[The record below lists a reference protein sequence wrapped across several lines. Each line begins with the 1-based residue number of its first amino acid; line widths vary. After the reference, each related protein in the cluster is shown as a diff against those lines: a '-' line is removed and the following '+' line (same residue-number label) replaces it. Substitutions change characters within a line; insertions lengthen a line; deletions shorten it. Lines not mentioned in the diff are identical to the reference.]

1 MKYNTLALK
10 KAFLI
15 GTALL
20 TLSSTTAFAF
30 GGGGGMGGP
39 PPGGMNQASQ
49 ESAIYRDSETTPCQ
63 TLAKILDMDA
73 DDIIEEAQKDYFD
86 AYEFAAKKGVL
97 AKYKAERLIIAEDNI
112 QKAIDNGKVS
122 PEVGKKVLAKV
133 QANINNEKAE
143 SAGIMPMI
151 KSVQRQQR
159 R

>member
-1 MKYNTLALK
+1 MKNQTLALK
-10 KAFLI
+10 KAILI

-30 GGGGGMGGP
+30 GGGMGGP
-39 PPGGMNQASQ
+39 PPNGMNQASQ
-49 ESAIYRDSETTPCQ
+49 ESRIYRDSETTPCQ

-73 DDIIEEAQKDYFD
+73 NDIIKEAQKDYLD

-97 AKYKAERLIIAEDNI
+97 AKYKAERLIIANDNI

-122 PEVGKKVLAKV
+122 PEVGEKVLVKI

-143 SAGIMPMI
+143 GAGIMPMK
-151 KSVQRQQR
+151 KSVQLQQR